1 MYKLAFKDKRVF
13 LTIKMYMKL
22 KRKSP
27 HVFMSHVDVRH
38 VRSCLLKFTNQNFC
52 ECSDVYLQIYDVK
65 NIKIYH

>member
-1 MYKLAFKDKRVF
+1 
-13 LTIKMYMKL
+13 MYMKL

-38 VRSCLLKFTNQNFC
+38 VRSFLLKFTNQNFC